1 MKRTVGLIVTALFL
15 SAAALVAAKDYQVTG
30 PVVDVKDDAIIV
42 KKGTENWEIARDKDT
57 KTTGEIKKGDKVMI
71 KYKMT
76 ATSIEAPK
84 AKTTPK
90 LRLTTNEIRYQNQD
104 KVVVF
109 PPLLSGFRNGP
120 PPAARCFLARL
131 FFPARFCYGF
141 IHICIGT
148 HDHASTPGSNH
159 RP

>member
-1 MKRTVGLIVTALFL
+1 MKAMIRMLGAIIFL
-15 SAAALVAAKDYQVTG
+15 SAVSLVQAKDYQVTG

-84 AKTTPK
+84 TKTDAKAKTD
-90 LRLTTNEIRYQNQD
+90 D
-104 KVVVF
+104 KMK
-109 PPLLSGFRNGP
+109 SD
-120 PPAARCFLARL
+120 
-131 FFPARFCYGF
+131 
-141 IHICIGT
+141 T
-148 HDHASTPGSNH
+148 KTKTK
-159 RP
+159 